1 MIQDDRLRGTYMKL
15 QFLGIRY
22 FWGTG
27 SDSHLVECDSLL
39 SLHFQN
45 LLAFERQL
53 LWFLVVVNL
62 SIISVSTGV
71 GNTKALARGQRK
83 PTDLNQYTSFHKGS
97 LSKVQQLLPIKWA
110 FIKT

>member
-1 MIQDDRLRGTYMKL
+1 MLGLNIGKIEDAFGLQVNVGTHLVKKVVGGSMMTGFVVHTRNSSFEVIRYARGT
-15 QFLGIRY
+15 
-22 FWGTG
+22 GT
-27 SDSHLVECDSLL
+27 DSHLVECDSLL

-71 GNTKALARGQRK
+71 GNTKA
-83 PTDLNQYTSFHKGS
+83 
-97 LSKVQQLLPIKWA
+97 
-110 FIKT
+110 

>member
-22 FWGTG
+22 VWGTG

-71 GNTKALARGQRK
+71 GNTKAL
-83 PTDLNQYTSFHKGS
+83 
-97 LSKVQQLLPIKWA
+97 
-110 FIKT
+110 